1 MIHLAEPVQ
10 RVVECHIS
18 HVPIFRRDARK
29 VDVRRQ
35 DASGQLNFVD
45 EDVGPLP
52 VGDDLAAYMFAEFDG
67 VAQIPMVIA
76 VQGDF
81 DDMVF
86 GNTLLKKVLL
96 EKNG

>member
-1 MIHLAEPVQ
+1 
-10 RVVECHIS
+10 
-18 HVPIFRRDARK
+18 
-29 VDVRRQ
+29 
-35 DASGQLNFVD
+35 
-45 EDVGPLP
+45 
-52 VGDDLAAYMFAEFDG
+52 MFAEFDG
-67 VAQIPMVIA
+67 VAQIQMVIA